1 VRQRPALILRLVAA
15 CLTLWLAGPAHA
27 GGGAHIVDDD
37 ATLPAGVCHV
47 ESWLTLSSD
56 GRGLAIANPACT
68 LKGLPRL
75 EIAAAVQRNWGQDAA
90 TSIAPAF
97 KLNLRS
103 FEEAPVGVAVSATAI
118 WNPVDNRIESTAVT
132 VPVSARVHDRLVIH
146 GNLGWINT
154 PGEADR
160 NTIFLGAQAEF
171 EIVPGLHLMG
181 EVFGTDRG
189 PPGGQAGLRWVTDR
203 GRIDVDLLAGRRIDG
218 TSASAVTVGLTI
230 RL

>member
-1 VRQRPALILRLVAA
+1 MRQRPALILRLAAA
-15 CLTLWLAGPAHA
+15 CLALWVAGPVRA

-37 ATLPAGVCHV
+37 ATLPTGVCHV

-75 EIAAAVQRNWGQDAA
+75 EIAAAVQRSWGEESA
-90 TSIAPAF
+90 TTIAPAF

-118 WNPVDNRIESTAVT
+118 WNPADNRIESTIVT
-132 VPVSARVHDRLVIH
+132 VPVSARLHDRLVIH

-154 PGEADR
+154 PGETDR
-160 NTIFLGAQAEF
+160 NALFWGAQAEF
-171 EIVPGLHLMG
+171 EILPDLHLMG

-189 PPGGQAGLRWVTDR
+189 SPGGQAGFRWVTDR
-203 GRIDVDLLAGRRIDG
+203 GRIDVDMLAGHRVDG

-230 RL
+230 RR

>member
-1 VRQRPALILRLVAA
+1 MRQRPALILRLVAA

-146 GNLGWINT
+146 GNLGWIIT
-154 PGEADR
+154 PAGTDR
-160 NTIFLGAQAEF
+160 DTLFLGVQAEY
-171 EIVPGLHLMG
+171 ELTPDLVLMG
-181 EVFGTDRG
+181 ELFSNDGG
-189 PPGGQAGLRWVTDR
+189 AAGGQAGLRWVRDR
-203 GRIDVDLLAGRRIDG
+203 GRIDFDLLAGHRTDG
-218 TSASAVTVGLTI
+218 TSTSSVTLGFTI
-230 RL
+230 RR